1 MENQNETQ
9 MIEKTEEPVKETKDN
24 IGTKI
29 WGHLKRNWKKYVA
42 GAVLGGVA
50 VAVCKGSKKD
60 DEDDEI
66 EIEVTEEETVE
77 TAEE

>member
-9 MIEKTEEPVKETKDN
+9 MIEKTEEPVKETKEGF
-24 IGTKI
+24 GTKI
-29 WGHLKRNWKKYVA
+29 CGHLKRNWKKYVA
-42 GAVLGGVA
+42 GVVLGGVA
-50 VAVCKGSKKD
+50 VVVCKGSKKD

-66 EIEVTEEETVE
+66 EIEVTEEETIE